1 MRDYLCIG
9 VLKSDGATVA
19 VMDCA
24 HAGTWTYSPDKKR
37 MRHNVSGKCLAL
49 DGDDGGFRA
58 LVKKCSNQ
66 VCSPPTHFYLI
77 YVFLGFL
84 SNICPELYRS

>member
-66 VCSPPTHFYLI
+66 VCSLPTHFCLI
-77 YVFLGFL
+77 SFWEVWYHTF
-84 SNICPELYRS
+84 CPELYRS